1 MPIYTIVG
9 NLIDRTPKMNGIGVT
24 VDEVYTLN
32 TVDRHGVAAPVR
44 KGGGCRYGRS
54 FSVHCQTAD
63 PKRMCPPS
71 GYAR

>member
-32 TVDRHGVAAPVR
+32 TVDRHGVVVPIH
-44 KGGGCRYGRS
+44 KLGG
-54 FSVHCQTAD
+54 V
-63 PKRMCPPS
+63 
-71 GYAR
+71 

>member
-44 KGGGCRYGRS
+44 KGGG
-54 FSVHCQTAD
+54 V
-63 PKRMCPPS
+63 
-71 GYAR
+71 